1 MRDLSDIDIVVLTYK
16 RDDLLRDCL
25 DSLYRTCGG
34 EPHVIIV
41 DNSPSPA
48 TRELVAGYAGAF
60 YLESHGDP
68 GFAGGNN
75 RAMPHCTRPYTLLLN
90 NDTVIHDRASIEEL
104 ASFLDSHPAC
114 TAAQGTM
121 RIDHLGSVLGGV
133 GSYLTGLGILHTLG
147 WLVPDC
153 PEARVAQPRFAV
165 SGAFFLFRHDAIDR
179 TGGFLFHERFH
190 SYYEEVDF
198 CHRIWL
204 SGGEVWY
211 VPTEPIDHITSATF
225 SIESRPAVL
234 RRYYRN
240 ILFSLNTCLG
250 GWSRFWII
258 PRVKLLVFGQALLN
272 RLRGNRDAAEAG
284 FGALRDAREARSD
297 IREMRRRVQS
307 CRRVSDR
314 ALFRIVRKRMP
325 IGYLLRSVRQRNN

>member
-34 EPHVIIV
+34 EPHVIVV

-75 RAMPHCTRPYTLLLN
+75 RAIPLCTRPYTLLLN
-90 NDTVIHDRASIEEL
+90 NDTVVHARASIEEL
-104 ASFLDSHPAC
+104 ASFLDSHPSC
-114 TAAQGTM
+114 SAAQGTM
-121 RIDHLGSVLGGV
+121 RIGHLGNRLGGC
-133 GSYLTGLGILHTLG
+133 GSWLTGLGVLYTDG
-147 WLVPDC
+147 WLVDDC
-153 PEARVAQPRFAV
+153 PAARTAHRCFAV
-165 SGAFFLFRHDAIDR
+165 SGAFFLFRRPILESA
-179 TGGFLFHERFH
+179 GGFLFHDRFH

-204 SGGEVWY
+204 AGGEVWY
-211 VPTEPIDHITSATF
+211 VPTEPIDHITGATF
-225 SIESRPAVL
+225 SMASRPLVL

-250 GWSRFWII
+250 PWSRFWIV
-258 PRVKLLVFGQALLN
+258 PRVKALVFGQAIVN

-297 IREMRRRVQS
+297 IREMRRRVQA

-325 IGYLLRSVRQRNN
+325 VGYFLRSVRS

>member
-1 MRDLSDIDIVVLTYK
+1 MRNLSDIDIVVLTYK
-16 RDDLLRDCL
+16 GDPLLRDCL
-25 DSLYRTCGG
+25 DSLWRTCGG
-34 EPHVIIV
+34 EPHVIVV
-41 DNSPSPA
+41 DNSPSPV
-48 TRELVAGYAGAF
+48 TRELVAKYSGAF
-60 YLESHGDP
+60 YLESFGDP

-75 RAMPHCTRPYTLLLN
+75 RAMPYCTRPYTLLLN

-104 ASFLDSHPAC
+104 SSFLDSHPAC

-133 GSYLTGLGILHTLG
+133 GSYLTGLGVLYTLG
-147 WLVPDC
+147 WLVDDC

-165 SGAFFLFRHDAIDR
+165 SGAFFLFRRNAIDAA
-179 TGGFLFHERFH
+179 GGFLFHDRFH

-211 VPTEPIDHITSATF
+211 VPTSPIDHVTSATF
-225 SIESRPAVL
+225 SLESRPVVL

-240 ILFSLNTCLG
+240 ILFSLGTCLG
-250 GWSRFWII
+250 AWSRFWII
-258 PRVKLLVFGQALLN
+258 PRVKALVFGQALVN

-284 FGALRDAREARSD
+284 FGALRDARKARSD
-297 IREMRRRVQS
+297 IREMRRRVQA

-325 IGYLLRSVRQRNN
+325 IGYLLRSVRGKG